1 MRKKLVRTIRLDPRT
16 IELVDEL
23 VQRGLYGKNDSEVIR
38 RLVDKGL
45 QDIFEIPRIP
55 LTEQGNG
62 TS

>member
-1 MRKKLVRTIRLDPRT
+1 MRKKLVRTIRLDPKT